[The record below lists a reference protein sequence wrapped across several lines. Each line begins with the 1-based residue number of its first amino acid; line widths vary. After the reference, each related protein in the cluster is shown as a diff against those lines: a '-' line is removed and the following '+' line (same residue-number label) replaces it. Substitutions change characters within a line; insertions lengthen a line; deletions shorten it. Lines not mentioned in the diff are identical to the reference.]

1 MIQVNLKWL
10 NNWKANLL
18 PIAGVAVLLAIL
30 FLYPKIEMQ
39 KRAPEATPGPSSAYK
54 LNENLGPLSGKS
66 NEARQQITAKVTR
79 EVGDELV
86 YSAEGVQVLYL
97 IRNDIFKV
105 GITKGPF
112 EEKKQQVEEWFQS
125 FGLTQADLCRFGI
138 EFMAGQDVKPTLT
151 EVDMAPTDCKVAI

>member
-86 YSAEGVQVLYL
+86 YSAEG
-97 IRNDIFKV
+97 

-138 EFMAGQDVKPTLT
+138 EFMAGQNVKPTLT

>member
-112 EEKKQQVEEWFQS
+112 EEIDIGGRKLNVFKEALVKIVPPPPFAK
-125 FGLTQADLCRFGI
+125 GG
-138 EFMAGQDVKPTLT
+138 GGVDVSLLL
-151 EVDMAPTDCKVAI
+151 